1 MNKPLKKSRNK
12 VLSGVCAGIAD
23 YFGWDV
29 TLVRVAYTFLTI
41 FTAFS
46 GILAYIVMAIVM
58 PEDEIQ

>member
-23 YFGWDV
+23 YFSWDV

-46 GILAYIVMAIVM
+46 GVLAYIVMAIVM

>member
-12 VLSGVCAGIAD
+12 VLSGVCAGLAD

-41 FTAFS
+41 FTVFS
-46 GILAYIVMAIVM
+46 GILAYLVMAIVM
-58 PEDEIQ
+58 PEDEI

>member
-29 TLVRVAYTFLTI
+29 TLTRVVFTFLTI

-46 GILAYIVMAIVM
+46 GVLAYIVMAIVM
-58 PEDEIQ
+58 PEEEIK

>member
-1 MNKPLKKSRNK
+1 MNKPLTKSCNK

-29 TLVRVAYTFLTI
+29 TLTRVAYIFLTI

-46 GILAYIVMAIVM
+46 GVLAYIVMAIVM

>member
-12 VLSGVCAGIAD
+12 VLSGVCAGLAD

-41 FTAFS
+41 FTVFS
-46 GILAYIVMAIVM
+46 GILAYLVMAIVM